1 VDLNGNINMINT
13 KKDLIQEKIQNT
25 IIENNCKGIILSSV
39 RSGKTKMILESI
51 KNHSNNKEITVFIA
65 YPNIDVRISWENEI
79 NRLNFKQIIIFSTFM
94 SLEKNKKV
102 IADYYVFDEAHLLGE
117 ENQMPIAGDIAK
129 NNKHVMFASGT
140 YNKETLA
147 DIKFFT
153 KMKLIVDYSTNK
165 AIKDGI
171 VSDFTI
177 YIHRYNLNNTKIVE
191 YGRVK
196 KWKSTEK
203 KECNR
208 LSAFILKSSGQLKM
222 FKSLERMRFIN
233 SCDSLIECVNK
244 WIINNKDKRFIL
256 FSSDEKT
263 GLKYNLPMF
272 NSKSKDDSILKQFQ
286 QGDINQLCL
295 LKKASAGVTFPEL
308 QNILI
313 TAING
318 NGENLEQM
326 IGRSLLDDTDH
337 SHIHIFVSTEVF
349 QNKWLEKSLQLIDKN
364 KIKYI

>member
-1 VDLNGNINMINT
+1 MTKTEIQEGIINT
-13 KKDLIQEKIQNT
+13 IL
-25 IIENNCKGIILSSV
+25 ENSCRGIILSSV
-39 RSGKTKMILESI
+39 RSGKTRILLNSI
-51 KNHSNNKEITVFIA
+51 KKHSKRKDIKVLLL
-65 YPNIDVRISWENEI
+65 YPNIDIKNSWENECDLI
-79 NRLNFKQIIIFSTFM
+79 GYHPDITYCTFASISKIKQSGWDY
-94 SLEKNKKV
+94 V
-102 IADYYVFDEAHLLGE
+102 IFDEAHLLGE

-140 YNKETLA
+140 YNTETLA

-177 YIHRYNLNNTKIVE
+177 YIHKYNLNNTKIVE

-208 LSAFILKSSGQLKM
+208 LSAFILKSRGQLKM

-233 SCDSLIECVNK
+233 SCDSLIECVNN
-244 WIINNKDKRFIL
+244 WIDSNKDKRFIL

-272 NSKSKDDSILKQFQ
+272 NSKSKDDLILKQFQ

-313 TAING
+313 TAINS

-337 SHIHIFVSTEVF
+337 THIHIFVSTEVF
-349 QNKWLEKSLQLIDKN
+349 QNKWLEKSLELIDKN
-364 KIKYI
+364 KIKYV

>member
-1 VDLNGNINMINT
+1 MT
-13 KKDLIQEKIQNT
+13 KTEIQTGIINT
-25 IIENNCKGIILSSV
+25 IIENNCRGIILSSV
-39 RSGKTKMILESI
+39 RSGKTRILLNCI
-51 KNHSNNKEITVFIA
+51 KKHSKRKDIKVLLL
-65 YPNIDVRISWENEI
+65 YPNIDIKNSWENECDLI
-79 NRLNFKQIIIFSTFM
+79 GYHPDITYCTFA
-94 SLEKNKKV
+94 SISKIEQSGWDYV
-102 IADYYVFDEAHLLGE
+102 IFDEAHLLGE

-313 TAING
+313 TAINS

-364 KIKYI
+364 KIKYL

>member
-1 VDLNGNINMINT
+1 MTKTEIQEGIINT
-13 KKDLIQEKIQNT
+13 IL
-25 IIENNCKGIILSSV
+25 ENGCRGIILSSV
-39 RSGKTKMILESI
+39 RSGKTRILLNSV
-51 KNHSNNKEITVFIA
+51 KEDWSDKFHEMPKVLVL
-65 YPNIDVRISWENEI
+65 YPNIDIKNSWEKECELI
-79 NRLNFKQIIIFSTFM
+79 GYYPDITFCTFASISKVKQFGWDY
-94 SLEKNKKV
+94 V
-102 IADYYVFDEAHLLGE
+102 IFDEAHLLGE
-117 ENQMPIAGDIAK
+117 ENQLPIAGDISK

-177 YIHRYNLNNTKIVE
+177 YVHRYNLNNTKIVE

-244 WIINNKDKRFIL
+244 WISNNKEKRFIL

-263 GLKYNLPMF
+263 GLRYNLPMF
-272 NSKSKDDSILKQFQ
+272 NSKSKDDAILKQFQ

-313 TAING
+313 TAINS

-364 KIKYI
+364 KIKYL